1 MDDQCTKTSRVVG
14 EGSGNNYAY
23 RMCLSANMNTTTDE
37 DADEM
42 QS

>member
-1 MDDQCTKTSRVVG
+1 MDDQCTKMSRVG